1 MLIQT
6 GPMLMMGYPT
16 MKTSLLRLCTAACLL
31 GCTLPALADAL
42 PELVSGNVQFMTN
55 YVGRGLAQSLGNP
68 SVEAELDVNSQDGPY
83 GGIDGNSINWVDQVY
98 PGDSVGVEIDYWAG
112 WRQHL
117 SEDWVTKFG
126 LLRLQFPGDYVPQN
140 PPTDEPNTTEA
151 YGYIAWKTYS
161 ARLNYSVTNAFA
173 TPDSKGSMYLDLN
186 GSQILYGPLSVSE
199 HLGRSQRRGT
209 HYVTGVAVPNDRSS
223 YTDYKV
229 ALTYALPEGMSLTL
243 AHTWTNANPQVFTL
257 HGYVVSGHHTWLLL
271 EKDF

>member
-1 MLIQT
+1 
-6 GPMLMMGYPT
+6 
-16 MKTSLLRLCTAACLL
+16 MKRSPWCLGLAAGLLSSC
-31 GCTLPALADAL
+31 LPALADQA
-42 PELVSGNVQFMTN
+42 PEFVSGNVQFMTN

-68 SVEAELDVNSQDGPY
+68 SVEGELDFNSNDGLY
-83 GGIDGNSINWVDQVY
+83 GGVDGNSINWVDQVY

-117 SEDWVTKFG
+117 SPDVVTKFG
-126 LLRLQFPGDYVPQN
+126 LLRLQFPGNYVQQN

-151 YGYIAWKTYS
+151 YGYIAWKAYS

-186 GSQILYGPLSVSE
+186 GSQILYGPLSFSE

-209 HYVTGVAVPNDRSS
+209 NRTTGVPLPNDRSS
-223 YTDYKV
+223 YTDYKL
-229 ALTYALPEGMSLTL
+229 ALSYALPDGMSLTL
-243 AHTWTNANPQVFTL
+243 AHTWTNANPQLFTL